1 LQKSCPVLI
10 LFAVVFR
17 IWDLGQQQQTTEWET
32 AVSPT
37 AAGVLSSWK
46 AIKRQQENDKK
57 TGHDK
62 FCHARV
68 KKCFFPVLKSEPPE
82 QGESPYRS
90 LMGTYSFCFWPM

>member
-1 LQKSCPVLI
+1 LPWFSG
-10 LFAVVFR
+10 FG
-17 IWDLGQQQQTTEWET
+17 DLGQQQQTTEWET

-46 AIKRQQENDKK
+46 GIKRQQENDKK

-68 KKCFFPVLKSEPPE
+68 KKCFFRCLNPSRLSRDKALIV
-82 QGESPYRS
+82 R
-90 LMGTYSFCFWPM
+90 